1 MKEDPKTK
9 SDLLP
14 INILIVFDTTL
25 IKRACTNPSQD
36 INKPKPIKS
45 NGQYVFCG
53 GSNGAINE
61 KLTSKSGNN
70 VTPAAI
76 LKFRSTSIYQNSS
89 DAVIIYQVKKLKG
102 PWAKLPFLPSVKTLD
117 NAVQPDPHSA
127 SFDGLPA
134 LHVQQTFISCDSSS
148 PCSGTERYRICF
160 ALYTLADDG
169 TTQNLYGYFYWDTKI
184 KIYSDSEDLL

>member
-1 MKEDPKTK
+1 MKEKPKTK
-9 SDLLP
+9 SDLCL
-14 INILIVFDTTL
+14 INILVVSDTKL
-25 IKRACTNPSQD
+25 IKRACPDPSQD

-53 GSNGAINE
+53 SSNGAINK
-61 KLTSKSGNN
+61 KLTSKSNNN
-70 VTPAAI
+70 VTPAI
-76 LKFRSTSIYQNSS
+76 LKFWSTSIYQNSS

-102 PWAKLPFLPSVKTLD
+102 SRSKLPFVACVKTLD

-134 LHVQQTFISCDSSS
+134 LHVQQTFINCESSA
-148 PCSGTERYRICF
+148 PCCTGTEIYRICF

-169 TTQNLYGYFYWDTKI
+169 MTQNLYGYFYWDTKI
-184 KIYSDSEDLL
+184 KTDSEDLL